1 MKQRVMIAMALT
13 HDPPLLILDE
23 PTSALDV
30 SIQAQIMNLLKELKR
45 ERGIAMLFIT
55 HDLALAS
62 DLCDRIAVVYA
73 GQLRELGSAEAVI
86 GDPRDPYTR
95 AADGEHPAA
104 VRGHGARVPAGLAA
118 RPAPAAGG
126 VPVRGALSGG
136 VRAVRR
142 AAAARGGGAGASRA
156 LLAGAGGECHSCGR
170 AGAGWRPMT
179 ELLRLEHVS
188 VDFTVRQGFFSQ
200 SAVRAV
206 RDVSLSLERGEH
218 LAVVGESGSGKT
230 TLGRAALRLLPISTG
245 RVLFDGTD
253 VATLEGK
260 ALLAFRKRAQVVFQD
275 PYSSLSPYMRVL
287 DLVAEPLVI
296 HGGVSAEERQ
306 DRVIAALEAV
316 RLTPAAELITRYPH
330 TLSGGQRQRVSI
342 ARAMILEPDF
352 LVADEPVSMIDASI
366 RAEILALL
374 RDLQRTRGLTM
385 LSITHD
391 LASARHSADRIAV
404 MYAGRVVE
412 VAEPGAL
419 VRDPR
424 HPYTKALLAAVPE
437 PDPANRLQAAGRSS
451 VGSRRRRRDLP
462 SGCAFRTR
470 CPVAI
475 AGVCEVAD
483 PPLVARAGGGLVAC
497 HHEPAVDGSHVPG
510 DTMAARIVS
519 APS

>member
-1 MKQRVMIAMALT
+1 M
-13 HDPPLLILDE
+13 
-23 PTSALDV
+23 
-30 SIQAQIMNLLKELKR
+30 
-45 ERGIAMLFIT
+45 
-55 HDLALAS
+55 
-62 DLCDRIAVVYA
+62 
-73 GQLRELGSAEAVI
+73 
-86 GDPRDPYTR
+86 
-95 AADGEHPAA
+95 
-104 VRGHGARVPAGLAA
+104 
-118 RPAPAAGG
+118 
-126 VPVRGALSGG
+126 
-136 VRAVRR
+136 
-142 AAAARGGGAGASRA
+142 
-156 LLAGAGGECHSCGR
+156 
-170 AGAGWRPMT
+170 
-179 ELLRLEHVS
+179 
-188 VDFTVRQGFFSQ
+188 
-200 SAVRAV
+200 RAV

-218 LAVVGESGSGKT
+218 LAIVGESGSGKT

-253 VATLEGK
+253 ISTLQGK
-260 ALLAFRKRAQVVFQD
+260 ALMAYRKRAQVVFQD

-296 HGGVSAEERQ
+296 HGGTSASEREA
-306 DRVIAALEAV
+306 RVLAALESV
-316 RLTPAAELITRYPH
+316 RMTPAAELISRYPH

-352 LVADEPVSMIDASI
+352 LVADEPVSMIDASS
-366 RAEILALL
+366 RAEILSLL

-412 VAEPGAL
+412 VADPRSL

-437 PDPANRLQAAGRSS
+437 PDPANRLMPRAV
-451 VGSRRRRRDLP
+451 VGGEPPSPANLP

-483 PPLVARAGGGLVAC
+483 PPLVPRAGGGLVAC
-497 HHEPAVDGSHVPG
+497 HHEPVADGVHVPG
-510 DTMAARIVS
+510 DTMASRIVTV
-519 APS
+519 PG